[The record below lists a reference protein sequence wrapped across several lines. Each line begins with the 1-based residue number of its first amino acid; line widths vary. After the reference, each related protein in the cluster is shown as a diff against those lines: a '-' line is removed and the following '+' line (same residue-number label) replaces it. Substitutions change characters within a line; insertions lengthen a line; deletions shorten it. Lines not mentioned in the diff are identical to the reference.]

1 MNNPL
6 GFLKMKS
13 RKHMRSVMFAKRN
26 TEDGTLLIREYRWKR
41 HEQAEF
47 LYRLGEL
54 LAAGYHLSDALL
66 FLQSQERDKRK
77 HILATAIGQLK
88 DGFTLHEVLEKMKF
102 HTQLL
107 QFVHYAEFYG
117 NLSGALMEAGDYWRK
132 RERDRNQTIKILLY
146 PALLFTL
153 VLACFAMLQG
163 ILLPK
168 FKSLY
173 ENMNIEPGLFLKTIL
188 FLSAAT
194 PYLLTAFIA
203 AILIFFVFK
212 THFFNRMDPFR
223 RKLLLLRIPLLGMQI
238 RMFDTYYVSYQI
250 SGLLS
255 GGLSINDAMKLF
267 ADHNQKDFFRK
278 VGESIYDG
286 LNEGH
291 SLETIFKHLPF
302 FESYLCDVLANGQKN
317 GKLDK
322 ELYHY
327 SRILLLRMEEKMAA
341 LIKLVQPILFASVGM
356 IVIAVYL
363 SVLLP
368 MFTVLDGL

>member
-1 MNNPL
+1 MHS
-6 GFLKMKS
+6 G
-13 RKHMRSVMFAKRN
+13 MFAKKN
-26 TEDGTLLIREYRWKR
+26 IADGTLLIREYRWKR

-54 LAAGYHLSDALL
+54 LAAGYHLSEALR

-77 HILATAIGQLK
+77 HILASAIERLK
-88 DGFTLHEVLEKMKF
+88 DGFTLHEVLEHMKF
-102 HTQLL
+102 HIELL

-117 NLSGALMEAGDYWRK
+117 NLSGALMEAGNYWRK
-132 RERDRNQTIKILLY
+132 RERDRIQTVKILLY
-146 PALLFTL
+146 PVLLFML
-153 VLACFAMLQG
+153 VSVCFGMLQG

-168 FKSLY
+168 FRSLY
-173 ENMNIEPGLFLKTIL
+173 ENMNIEPGLFLKSIL
-188 FLSAAT
+188 FLSAST
-194 PYLLTAFIA
+194 PYLLAAVFA
-203 AILIFFVFK
+203 AILLIILFK
-212 THFFNRMDPFR
+212 IYFFNHMDPFK
-223 RKLLLLRIPLLGMQI
+223 RKLLLLRIPLLGVHI

-267 ADHNQKDFFRK
+267 GDHNQKDFFRK

-291 SLETIFKHLPF
+291 SLETIFMHLPF
-302 FESYLCDVLANGQKN
+302 FESYLTDVLANGQKN

-327 SRILLLRMEEKMAA
+327 SRILLLRMEEKIAA

>member
-1 MNNPL
+1 
-6 GFLKMKS
+6 
-13 RKHMRSVMFAKRN
+13 MRSVMFAKRN

-54 LAAGYHLSDALL
+54 LAAGYHLSEALR